1 MSPAAGGGA
10 PPGGG
15 GRTRTGGGSAART
28 GRRPG
33 SAGTREQ
40 IVAAAREVFSE
51 RGFDG
56 ATVRLVAARAG
67 VDAALIYHY
76 FGSKQQLFVASMEIP
91 FDWATAF
98 PALLGGPREEVGE
111 RLVRLMLGFWEDP
124 AIKPR
129 FMGVVR
135 SAATDPE
142 AAAMVRRLL
151 VEGPVLALARSVGAP
166 DGELRA
172 MLAASH
178 IMGIAL
184 LRYILRIEPIASAD
198 VDTLATL
205 VGPAVGA
212 YLVGAPSGPG
222 ATRPG

>member
-1 MSPAAGGGA
+1 
-10 PPGGG
+10 
-15 GRTRTGGGSAART
+15 
-28 GRRPG
+28 
-33 SAGTREQ
+33 
-40 IVAAAREVFSE
+40 
-51 RGFDG
+51 
-56 ATVRLVAARAG
+56 
-67 VDAALIYHY
+67 
-76 FGSKQQLFVASMEIP
+76 
-91 FDWATAF
+91 
-98 PALLGGPREEVGE
+98 
-111 RLVRLMLGFWEDP
+111 MLGFWEDP

-151 VEGPVLALARSVGAP
+151 AEGPVLAMARAVGTR

-198 VDTLATL
+198 VDTLAVL
-205 VGPAVGA
+205 VGPTVGA
-212 YLVGAPSGPG
+212 YLVGDPSETGT
-222 ATRPG
+222 TRGD

>member
-1 MSPAAGGGA
+1 MSDQRQGGLAPGA
-10 PPGGG
+10 RGV
-15 GRTRTGGGSAART
+15 RRT

-33 SAGTREQ
+33 QGETREV
-40 IVAAAREVFSE
+40 IVEAARSLFSE

-56 ATVRLVAARAG
+56 TTMRLVAAEAG

-91 FDWATAF
+91 FDWTAAF
-98 PALLGGPREEVGE
+98 PALLAGPRDEIGE

-124 AIKPR
+124 LVRPR

-135 SAATDPE
+135 SAATDPK
-142 AAAMVRRLL
+142 AADMVRRLL
-151 VEGPVLALARSVGAP
+151 AEGPVLALARAIGTP

-178 IMGIAL
+178 IMGVAL
-184 LRYILRIEPIASAD
+184 LRYILRVEPLASAD
-198 VDTLATL
+198 VETLARL
-205 VGPAVGA
+205 IGPSVGA
-212 YLVGAPSGPG
+212 YLVAGSAAAGV
-222 ATRPG
+222 RPGQAEPG

>member
-1 MSPAAGGGA
+1 MD
-10 PPGGG
+10 
-15 GRTRTGGGSAART
+15 T
-28 GRRPG
+28 
-33 SAGTREQ
+33 
-40 IVAAAREVFSE
+40 
-51 RGFDG
+51 
-56 ATVRLVAARAG
+56 
-67 VDAALIYHY
+67 ALIYHY

-98 PALLGGPREEVGE
+98 PALLDGPREEIGE

-124 AIKPR
+124 LIRPR

-151 VEGPVLALARSVGAP
+151 AEGPVLALAQATGTP

-178 IMGIAL
+178 IMGVAL
-184 LRYILRIEPIASAD
+184 LRYILGVEPLASAD
-198 VDTLATL
+198 VETLARL
-205 VGPAVGA
+205 IGPSVGA
-212 YLVGAPSGPG
+212 YLVADSDTAGVRSGQAG
-222 ATRPG
+222 SG

>member
-1 MSPAAGGGA
+1 MSDVRHRGPTASAE
-10 PPGGG
+10 
-15 GRTRTGGGSAART
+15 RTTRS

-33 SAGTREQ
+33 QGETREV
-40 IVAAAREVFSE
+40 IVEAARSLFSE
-51 RGFDG
+51 RGYDG
-56 ATVRLVAARAG
+56 TTLRLVAATAE
-67 VDAALIYHY
+67 VDPALIYHY

-98 PALLGGPREEVGE
+98 PALLDGPRNEIGE

-124 AIKPR
+124 LIRPR

-151 VEGPVLALARSVGAP
+151 AEGPVLAMARAIGTP

-178 IMGIAL
+178 IMGVAL
-184 LRYILRIEPIASAD
+184 LRYILRIEPLASAD
-198 VDTLATL
+198 VETLARL
-205 VGPAVGA
+205 IGPSVGA
-212 YLVGAPSGPG
+212 YLDPG
-222 ATRPG
+222 SDPG

>member
-1 MSPAAGGGA
+1 MSDQRQAGLASGA
-10 PPGGG
+10 DGV
-15 GRTRTGGGSAART
+15 RRT

-33 SAGTREQ
+33 QGETREV
-40 IVAAAREVFSE
+40 IVEAARSLFSE

-56 ATVRLVAARAG
+56 TTMRLVAAEAR
-67 VDAALIYHY
+67 VDTALIYHY

-91 FDWATAF
+91 FDWASAF
-98 PALLGGPREEVGE
+98 PALLGGPRDEIGE

-124 AIKPR
+124 LVRPR

-135 SAATDPE
+135 SAATDPK
-142 AAAMVRRLL
+142 AADMVQRLL
-151 VEGPVLALARSVGAP
+151 AEGPVLALAQAIGTP

-184 LRYILRIEPIASAD
+184 LRYILRVEPLASAD
-198 VDTLATL
+198 VETLARL
-205 VGPAVGA
+205 VGPSVGA
-212 YLVGAPSGPG
+212 YLVAGSDAAGV
-222 ATRPG
+222 RPGQAESG

>member
-1 MSPAAGGGA
+1 MSDRGQPAQAAGA
-10 PPGGG
+10 E
-15 GRTRTGGGSAART
+15 SARRS

-33 SAGTREQ
+33 QGETREV
-40 IVAAAREVFSE
+40 IIEAARGLFSE
-51 RGFDG
+51 RGYDG
-56 ATVRLVAARAG
+56 TTIRLVAATAN
-67 VDAALIYHY
+67 VDPALIYHY

-91 FDWATAF
+91 FDWAGAF
-98 PALLGGPREEVGE
+98 PALLGAPRDEIGE

-124 AIKPR
+124 LIRPR

-151 VEGPVLALARSVGAP
+151 AEGPILALARAIGTP

-178 IMGIAL
+178 IMGVAL
-184 LRYILRIEPIASAD
+184 LRYILRIEPLASANIE
-198 VDTLATL
+198 TLARL
-205 VGPAVGA
+205 IGPSVGA
-212 YLVGAPSGPG
+212 YLVTARAARSAAP
-222 ATRPG
+222 